1 MQHLCSM
8 PRSARAGERSLPVG
22 RRGRGAQRDR
32 AEAKNRTDSR
42 GWRRS
47 RERSVLFRRDGIAIV
62 KLARIALPRRR
73 RGGGW
78 QEGRPEFYA
87 LRCAIERGI
96 DADIGS
102 MVRLALPESPV
113 RPPSDKRSRGTNH
126 RLERARERE
135 RERGRE
141 GGRGRA
147 NARFMVDSPHP
158 RNSLRDAAGSTPR
171 QINHT
176 VRGKLTAAQ
185 SASQPPL
192 QTPRHRIAAPRDE
205 STRTFAPSRRLHRRL
220 DPASGTR
227 MIQLSNPSIFARSSS
242 HGRGNPRATLR

>member
-1 MQHLCSM
+1 MRDRTRYRCRYWIDGATRASGV
-8 PRSARAGERSLPVG
+8 PRASPERQTLARDESQAGES
-22 RRGRGAQRDR
+22 
-32 AEAKNRTDSR
+32 K
-42 GWRRS
+42 
-47 RERSVLFRRDGIAIV
+47 
-62 KLARIALPRRR
+62 
-73 RGGGW
+73 
-78 QEGRPEFYA
+78 
-87 LRCAIERGI
+87 
-96 DADIGS
+96 
-102 MVRLALPESPV
+102 
-113 RPPSDKRSRGTNH
+113 
-126 RLERARERE
+126 RERE